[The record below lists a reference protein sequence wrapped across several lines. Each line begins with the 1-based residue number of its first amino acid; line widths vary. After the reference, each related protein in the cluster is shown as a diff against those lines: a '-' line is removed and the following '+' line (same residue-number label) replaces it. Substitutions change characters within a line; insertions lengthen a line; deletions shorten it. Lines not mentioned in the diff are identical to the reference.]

1 MRKGLGGRGWE
12 GVGAEKRKRQ
22 KGETGRSWQ
31 GGEAE
36 GRERKKDRQK
46 GKLCGSGDFL
56 RGEAQRQAW
65 GQTGLPCNHPGWI
78 PQRQA
83 L

>member
-1 MRKGLGGRGWE
+1 MESGGEGRRRMRGMRKGLGGRGWE

-36 GRERKKDRQK
+36 GRERRTDKK
-46 GKLCGSGDFL
+46 GSCVEVGIF
-56 RGEAQRQAW
+56 
-65 GQTGLPCNHPGWI
+65 
-78 PQRQA
+78 
-83 L
+83 